1 MGPMSKIK
9 VAVSFTATVAA
20 IVSGTTLIFP
30 HGKVL
35 AHDGVSDTHHHNDH
49 SPGAA
54 LDTKVEIVVRD
65 GGHPLLKG
73 QQTRGH
79 LITLVAGQPAVL
91 AFRNEDTVPREF
103 ISPLFTRADIH
114 FEGRAT
120 GIFRKDAVGFRLTP
134 GSTLTLQF
142 ITPHS
147 GFQKMYDLIWCSH
160 DHEKGHD
167 EELQELLVVMTEE
180 Q

>member
-1 MGPMSKIK
+1 MAPMTKIK
-9 VAVSFTATVAA
+9 WAVSFTATVAA
-20 IVSGTTLIFP
+20 IVSGTTLLVPDGIP
-30 HGKVL
+30 L
-35 AHDGVSDTHHHNDH
+35 AHDGASEMHHEAH
-49 SPGAA
+49 SPSTAP
-54 LDTKVEIVVRD
+54 DVKVEIVVQE
-65 GGHPLLKG
+65 GGHPVLKG
-73 QQTRGH
+73 QQTHGQV
-79 LITLVAGQPAVL
+79 IDLVAGQPAVL

-103 ISPLFTRADIH
+103 VSPLFTRADIH